1 MRSCDRRLLSVLVAI
16 LLAGSGSLSA
26 PAFGQ
31 EDGSGLSALRTEL
44 NSLRAADAPKRQL
57 RTAAVLKQI
66 RDQDLVPTQRAQL
79 LIHAGSLAAGTGDE
93 GSRLAFEAI
102 EEGRQLAQKAGD
114 ARLLGE
120 AYDGLAELYERSHR
134 IDEATRLAE
143 QGLLHAQGADAHD
156 LLMRLEWRLGRL
168 FEAQGDNT
176 LALAALQRAVRHI
189 EAIRADIPIR
199 YQNGR
204 SSFRE
209 TLEPIYLALA
219 NLLLR
224 ESRLA
229 PADARPALLRQA
241 RGTVELIKQTELE
254 DYFRDRCT
262 IASAQ
267 TATVGVPAP
276 STAIYYPIILPDRLE
291 ILIENDHTIEQRTVP
306 VSSAQLQAT
315 IANFIAAL
323 RSGGP
328 YRADAER
335 LYRWMVAPIEDVLR
349 EQHIQTLVTVPDGT
363 LRLVPMA
370 ALHDGN
376 GFLAERLTITTMPGL
391 SIASVARGAE
401 AAPRVLL
408 AGLSEPGPVVARL
421 PEALT
426 TQMPAT
432 AAGPL
437 SRLAPP
443 PQGLR
448 SLTGAAQSVATPF
461 DESAD
466 ERNRKLRS
474 ALALP
479 GVKLELRQ
487 IGDVVQ
493 SEALLDQSF
502 TLNGLRRKLAE
513 SDFSIVHIAS
523 HGQFGDSTENTFIM
537 TYDELLTLDGLQTMM
552 KDRRKP
558 VDLITLS
565 ACQTA
570 EGDDRA
576 PLGFAGVALKARAR
590 SALGSLW
597 PVSDEVTQM
606 MMSSFYRKLARGGA
620 SKAEAL
626 RAAQSTLIAG
636 GEFEHPFHWAPFIL
650 VGDWR

>member
-1 MRSCDRRLLSVLVAI
+1 MFATT
-16 LLAGSGSLSA
+16 LLAAMLLAALASLAESA
-26 PAFGQ
+26 FAQ
-31 EDGSGLSALRTEL
+31 DAGSGLSALRTEL
-44 NSLRAADAPKRQL
+44 RSLRAADAPKRQL
-57 RTAAVLKQI
+57 RIAAVLKQI
-66 RDQDLVPTQRAQL
+66 RDQDLSPAQRAQL
-79 LIHAGSLAAGTGDE
+79 LIHAGSLAAGTGDA
-93 GSRLAFEAI
+93 GLRLAFEAI
-102 EEGRQLAQKAGD
+102 EEGRQLAKQTSD
-114 ARLLGE
+114 SRLLGE
-120 AYDGLAELYERSHR
+120 AYDGLADLYERSHR
-134 IDEATRLAE
+134 VDEAIRLTE
-143 QGLLHAQGADAHD
+143 QGLLQAQGADARD

-168 FEAQGDNT
+168 FEAQGDNA
-176 LALAALQRAVRHI
+176 LALAAMQRAVGHI
-189 EAIRADIPIR
+189 EAIRADIPVR
-199 YQNGR
+199 YQDGR

-219 NLLLR
+219 DLLLR
-224 ESRLA
+224 QSRLA

-267 TATVGVPAP
+267 TTTLGTPAP
-276 STAIYYPIILPDRLE
+276 ATAIYYPIVLPDRLE
-291 ILIENDHTIEQRTVP
+291 ILVENDRGLEQRTVP
-306 VSSAQLQAT
+306 VAAAQLQAT

-323 RSGGP
+323 RSAGP

-335 LYRWMVAPIEDVLR
+335 LYRWLVAPIEDVLR
-349 EQHIQTLVTVPDGT
+349 EQHIQTLVTVPDGA

-370 ALHDGN
+370 ALHDGK

-391 SIASVARGAE
+391 SIASGGRGTE
-401 AAPRVLL
+401 TAPRVLL

-461 DESAD
+461 DEPAGEHD
-466 ERNRKLRS
+466 RKLRS

-479 GVKLELRQ
+479 GVKQELRQ

-493 SEALLDQSF
+493 GETLLDQSF
-502 TLNGLRRKLAE
+502 TLNGFRRQLAE
-513 SDFSIVHIAS
+513 NDFSIVHIAS
-523 HGQFGDSTENTFIM
+523 HGLFGDSMENTFIM

-576 PLGFAGVALKARAR
+576 PLGFAGVAIKARAR

-597 PVSDEVTQM
+597 PVSDEVTQT
-606 MMSSFYRKLARGGA
+606 MMSSFYRTLAQGGA

-626 RAAQSTLIAG
+626 RAAQRTLIAG
-636 GEFEHPFHWAPFIL
+636 GEFEHPFYWAPFIL